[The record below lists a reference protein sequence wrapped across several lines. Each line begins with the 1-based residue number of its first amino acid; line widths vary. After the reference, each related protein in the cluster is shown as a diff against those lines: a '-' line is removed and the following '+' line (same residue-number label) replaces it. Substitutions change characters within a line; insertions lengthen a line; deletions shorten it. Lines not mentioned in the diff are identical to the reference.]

1 MAMSKS
7 EIEQGIE
14 ELGPFHHGVELP
26 YDLHTQP
33 EGLSRGEGE
42 LHRVQDIQLGAWR
55 AILELFGGSLAGKRV
70 LDVGCNCGG
79 FSVQAARDGAEH
91 VLGVDVVDRYID
103 QANFIKRALE
113 LDQLEFRRLSI
124 EELDPDDVGSFD
136 VTLNFGLLFHLENP
150 VLSMRKLAAVTSH
163 AMVVDTNVDGSR
175 GGAFWRMKVI
185 GGPNPD
191 NPSTSLWRS
200 EEGSAQFVPTRA
212 AVEKLLQLL
221 GFASVT
227 ALEPHPDQ
235 ARRYHKGTR
244 ITFVALRTGEGAP
257 EHLFGRDQETRPGP
271 RRVEPR
277 ARRTPLF
284 RRLARRA
291 RDLWSPR

>member
-1 MAMSKS
+1 MALSKS
-7 EIEQGIE
+7 EIEAGVE
-14 ELGPFHHGVELP
+14 RLGPFHHGIELP
-26 YDLHTQP
+26 YGLHTQP

-42 LHRVQDIQLGAWR
+42 LHRVRDIQLGAWS
-55 AILELFGGSLAGKRV
+55 ALLELFGGTLAGKRV

-103 QANFIKRALE
+103 PA
-113 LDQLEFRRLSI
+113 DVI
-124 EELDPDDVGSFD
+124 E
-136 VTLNFGLLFHLENP
+136 
-150 VLSMRKLAAVTSH
+150 
-163 AMVVDTNVDGSR
+163 GSR
-175 GGAFWRMKVI
+175 GGALWRMKVI

-200 EEGSAQFVPTRA
+200 EEGTAQFVPTQA

-227 ALEPHPDQ
+227 RLEPHPDQ

-244 ITFVALRTGEGAP
+244 MTFVALRTGEGAP
-257 EHLFGRDQETRPGP
+257 GHLFGRDPETRPGP

-291 RDLWSPR
+291 RDLRSRG

>member
-1 MAMSKS
+1 MALSKS
-7 EIEQGIE
+7 EIEAGVE
-14 ELGPFHHGVELP
+14 RLGPFHHGIELP
-26 YDLHTQP
+26 YGLHTQP

-42 LHRVQDIQLGAWR
+42 LHRVRDIQLGAWS
-55 AILELFGGSLAGKRV
+55 ALLELFGGTLAGKRV
-70 LDVGCNCGG
+70 LDVG
-79 FSVQAARDGAEH
+79 
-91 VLGVDVVDRYID
+91 
-103 QANFIKRALE
+103 
-113 LDQLEFRRLSI
+113 
-124 EELDPDDVGSFD
+124 
-136 VTLNFGLLFHLENP
+136 
-150 VLSMRKLAAVTSH
+150 
-163 AMVVDTNVDGSR
+163 
-175 GGAFWRMKVI
+175 WKVI

-200 EEGSAQFVPTRA
+200 EEGTAQFVPTQA

-227 ALEPHPDQ
+227 RLEPHPDQ

-244 ITFVALRTGEGAP
+244 MTFVALRTGEGAP
-257 EHLFGRDQETRPGP
+257 GHLFGRDPETRPGP

-291 RDLWSPR
+291 RDLRSRG